1 MEVLASGN
9 EEYKMPDPDGFR
21 EWVRTHKQREL
32 VNKVMSEKEAVERF
46 VSDGDYICWDWMWP
60 HKGPNSLIREII
72 RQKKKHFWAGV
83 RLDTFS
89 TALLVAAGC
98 IDKIDL
104 GFTTIFGT
112 LEQAVREGKV
122 KIIEWSNTCM
132 VLRYVAG
139 SMGITFLPINFITGT
154 DLFQY
159 SGSKLV
165 KDPFTGRSTCLIP
178 ALNPDVSI
186 IHVNQCDIHGNA
198 RVFGPNP
205 GTKELAA
212 ASKKL
217 ILSTEELIPEDEIR
231 KEPVRTNIPY
241 YLVDAIVV
249 APFGAYPGSM
259 PGHYDADIEGIMA
272 ALGAQRDFTM
282 DDYMEK
288 EIYSVE
294 SHEEFLEK
302 RVGIKKL
309 LQLKNQETIREGY
322 YKL

>member
-1 MEVLASGN
+1 MEVLTSGS
-9 EEYKMPDPDGFR
+9 EEYKVPDPTGFR
-21 EWVRTHKQREL
+21 EWVRAHKERRL
-32 VNKVMSEKEAVERF
+32 VNKVMSEKEAVETF
-46 VSDGDYICWDWMWP
+46 VSDSDYICWDWMWP

-72 RQKKKHFWAGV
+72 RQKKKNLWAGV

-98 IDKIDL
+98 VDKIDL

-112 LEQAVREGKV
+112 LEKAISEGKI
-122 KIIEWSNTCM
+122 KIMEWSNSCM

-139 SMGITFLPINFITGT
+139 SMGIPFLPINFISGT
-154 DLFQY
+154 DLFEH
-159 SGSKLV
+159 SGAKLI
-165 KDPFTGRSTCLIP
+165 KDPFTGRPTCLIP

-186 IHVNQCDIHGNA
+186 IHVNQCDIYGNA

-205 GTKELAA
+205 CTKELAA
-212 ASKKL
+212 ASRKV
-217 ILSTEELIPEDEIR
+217 ILSAEELIPEDEVR
-231 KEPVRTNIPY
+231 KDPVRTNIPY
-241 YLVDAIVV
+241 YVVDAIVV

-259 PGHYDADIEGIMA
+259 PGHYDADIEGLVE

-282 DDYMEK
+282 DDY
-288 EIYSVE
+288 IQNNITSVD

-309 LQLKNQETIREGY
+309 MQLKNQETVREGY
-322 YKL
+322 YKV